1 MMFRSV
7 ICCSGGLYGCSGG
20 LYAVQGGYMDVQVG
34 AVQGGYIR
42 FFNTSSRHCSLKLE
56 FDLARLVGKLGLQ
69 SKSFEKI

>member
-1 MMFRSV
+1 MRKGCDGEKMKNIMFRGI

-20 LYAVQGGYMDVQVG
+20 LY

>member
-69 SKSFEKI
+69 SNSFEII

>member
-1 MMFRSV
+1 MDVQEGYMLFR
-7 ICCSGGLYGCSGG
+7 
-20 LYAVQGGYMDVQVG
+20 GGYMDVQVG

-69 SKSFEKI
+69 SRKFRWGFFFFL

>member
-20 LYAVQGGYMDVQVG
+20 LHAVQGGYMDVQVG

-69 SKSFEKI
+69 SNSFEKI

>member
-1 MMFRSV
+1 MLFRGVIWMFRRV
-7 ICCSGGLYGCSGG
+7 ICCSGG